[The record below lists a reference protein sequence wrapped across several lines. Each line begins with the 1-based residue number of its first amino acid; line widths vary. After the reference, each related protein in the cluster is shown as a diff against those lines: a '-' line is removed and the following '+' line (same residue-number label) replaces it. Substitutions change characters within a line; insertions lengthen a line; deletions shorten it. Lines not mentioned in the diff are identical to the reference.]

1 MKRKN
6 EALKLKETMGNKI
19 SELKALN
26 LEKDNRLA
34 ALKAEVKRLKQEYET
49 EIDKIRR
56 VSAEAV
62 VNLQLE

>member
-1 MKRKN
+1 VKRKN